1 MCEITDSQREDIKS
15 AFNLFDKDNSGF
27 IDAAELKTVLQT
39 LKQNPTDKDVEDMI
53 AELDKNGNKKI
64 EYDEFEKFMADKFKS
79 PDEAEEEMRNAFK
92 IFDKDGSG
100 KIDAK
105 ELRHAM
111 KSLGETMTDGEVDE
125 MIKAADQDSDGK
137 VDYSE
142 FVKIMMK

>member
-1 MCEITDSQREDIKS
+1 MYSVRG
-15 AFNLFDKDNSGF
+15 FGSGY

-39 LKQNPTDKDVEDMI
+39 LKQNPTDQEVEEMI

-64 EYDEFEKFMADKFKS
+64 EYDEFEKFLADKFKS
-79 PDEAEEEMRNAFK
+79 PDVVEDEMKSAFK

-111 KSLGETMTDGEVDE
+111 KSLGETMTDEEVDE

>member
-1 MCEITDSQREDIKS
+1 
-15 AFNLFDKDNSGF
+15 
-27 IDAAELKTVLQT
+27 
-39 LKQNPTDKDVEDMI
+39 
-53 AELDKNGNKKI
+53 
-64 EYDEFEKFMADKFKS
+64 MADKFKS

-137 VDYSE
+137 VDYSGKCYGSGSRYWQPRANLTIPLN
-142 FVKIMMK
+142 VNRADQGTSWKWHLK

>member
-1 MCEITDSQREDIKS
+1 MKDGCEFAYNFPGLFSEGLSNYIIQTVTVIDINFTCQVKY
-15 AFNLFDKDNSGF
+15 FTWNIFFD
-27 IDAAELKTVLQT
+27 
-39 LKQNPTDKDVEDMI
+39 QNAVFF
-53 AELDKNGNKKI
+53 LGNKKI

-111 KSLGETMTDGEVDE
+111 KSLGETMTDEEVDE

-137 VDYSE
+137 VDYSG
-142 FVKIMMK
+142 KCYGSGSGY